1 VKTIMN
7 ILLFLIL
14 LTALLVSIFVIIPKY
29 APQKNQALIK
39 DWVGLG
45 FNAILLLWAL
55 GLSKGNDPT
64 LAIPFVF
71 YLFVVGVCV
80 SGVLWWI
87 PKYIKPEDQAQAAS
101 IMFSSLTI
109 AIILSQQASP
119 SMAITAGRRY

>member
-1 VKTIMN
+1 MN

-14 LTALLVSIFVIIPKY
+14 LTILLVSIFVIIPKY

-55 GLSKGNDPT
+55 ASSRGNDPT
-64 LAIPFVF
+64 LAIPFMF

-80 SGVLWWI
+80 SGVFWWI
-87 PKYIKPEDQAQAAS
+87 PKYVKPEEQARATS
-101 IMFSSLTI
+101 IMFSSFTI
-109 AIILSQQASP
+109 AIILSQQTSP
-119 SMAITAGRRY
+119 SMAMTAGRRR